1 MPFFRREATRGTL
14 NLGEERDKE
23 PLGGKGAEPE
33 GEVGVGGR
41 ETSFLVIARK
51 YILLKKIVYVY
62 TYKTF

>member
-23 PLGGKGAEPE
+23 SLGGKGAEPE
-33 GEVGVGGR
+33 GEVGVVGR

-51 YILLKKIVYVY
+51 YILLKK
-62 TYKTF
+62 